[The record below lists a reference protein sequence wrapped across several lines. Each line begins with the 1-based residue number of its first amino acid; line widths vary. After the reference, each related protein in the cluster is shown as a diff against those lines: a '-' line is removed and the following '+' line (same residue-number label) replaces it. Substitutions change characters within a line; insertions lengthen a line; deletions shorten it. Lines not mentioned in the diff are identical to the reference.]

1 MTVAPS
7 PVMEKPRVR
16 VDVSSG
22 AATVLGAQSLLSHL
36 KPGASLNEKLDRRHP
51 LGIYNVSV
59 SRICS
64 KLRKCC
70 ERAEAYWKAGHD
82 IASLQGY
89 KDLREEFLDY
99 FELSIYAA
107 AEHVDDVEAIASSFF
122 ADQGQFAKSPEARVF
137 KKQLK
142 ESRDRISAIA
152 NAIKH
157 NQSRLRLFSQEFV
170 HDQRPMCLH
179 GFFVEG
185 YSNGVIGPSPI
196 IHGSGERV
204 VSVTAFMWTIVVFLA
219 SVSRALTALLHS
231 ISAVPQTDT
240 PPVIDSQFALA
251 IVSVA
256 RLPLYSF
263 DDRHPFLSTTLVI
276 DADEDARSRLD
287 SGLYG
292 SIVHRW
298 TQSKLH
304 EFRRNMLQYEGDG
317 ASRSF
322 QTMVPTQVA
331 LQHW

>member
-1 MTVAPS
+1 MTVQPS

-22 AATVLGAQSLLSHL
+22 AVTALEAQSLLSQL
-36 KPGASLNEKLDRRHP
+36 KPGASLHEKLDRRHP
-51 LGIYNVSV
+51 LGVYNVSV

-82 IASLQGY
+82 IASLQSF
-89 KDLREEFLDY
+89 KDLREELLDY

-122 ADQGQFAKSPEARVF
+122 TDQGQFAKSREVRLF

-142 ESRDRISAIA
+142 DSRDRISSIA

-170 HDQRPMCLH
+170 HDQRLMCLH

-185 YSNGVIGPSPI
+185 YSGGVIRPSPI

-204 VSVTAFMWTIVVFLA
+204 IAYSSDGERAFHLIVNGHVM
-219 SVSRALTALLHS
+219 RAAGVGVL
-231 ISAVPQTDT
+231 
-240 PPVIDSQFALA
+240 
-251 IVSVA
+251 
-256 RLPLYSF
+256 R
-263 DDRHPFLSTTLVI
+263 
-276 DADEDARSRLD
+276 
-287 SGLYG
+287 
-292 SIVHRW
+292 
-298 TQSKLH
+298 
-304 EFRRNMLQYEGDG
+304 
-317 ASRSF
+317 
-322 QTMVPTQVA
+322 
-331 LQHW
+331 